1 MGQEPDAPRA
11 DGGIKV
17 MRLRYAGTCAC
28 GQAVAKGEQ
37 AGYDTVAKKVVCAGC
52 LAHDGATV
60 DVVDLPGVPVEP
72 PPVASTAGGSLR
84 RTHDQ
89 RAAARDARVRD
100 RFPRMGGFLLAVT
113 AEPASTAAFTK
124 GAEGEEKA
132 ARRIIEASGPDVLF
146 LLNRSL
152 GAGRRDG
159 DIDLIAI
166 SAAGILVVDVK
177 HYKDAKVEVRR
188 SGGPFS
194 ARTEA
199 LFVGG
204 RDKSAWL
211 AGLDKQRGAV
221 LTALE
226 GSGEAGDVPVS
237 VALCFVDGDLPLF
250 DRLSIGDVSIYGS
263 RELGKRLKKATGP
276 VDDRRRHS
284 VLALLSD
291 RLPAA

>member
-1 MGQEPDAPRA
+1 MGQEPDVPRA
-11 DGGIKV
+11 DAGIKV

-28 GQAVAKGEQ
+28 GQTVAKGEQ

-52 LAHDGATV
+52 LAHDGTTI
-60 DVVDLPGVPVEP
+60 DVVDPLGVPVEP

-89 RAAARDARVRD
+89 RAAARDARVRE

-113 AEPASTAAFTK
+113 PEPASMAAFKK

-159 DIDLIAI
+159 DIDMIAI

-188 SGGPFS
+188 SGGLFS

-199 LFVGG
+199 LYVGG

-211 AGLDKQRGAV
+211 AGLDKQRDAV
-221 LTALE
+221 LTALT
-226 GSGEAGDVPVS
+226 GSEDAADIPVS

-250 DRLSIGDVSIYGS
+250 EHLSIGQVSIYGS

-276 VDDRRRHS
+276 LDEQNRRA
-284 VLALLSD
+284 VLEHLSN
-291 RLPAA
+291 RLTAA